1 MKFNAALGLGAV
13 LAVMGGTTL
22 ASAQETTTT
31 TVQDTTTTTAPNTTT
46 TTAAPITTPS
56 DTDMTQQQTVTTT
69 SRTQMP
75 YGSDVPVSRTTYP
88 NRPLLVGSGMLG
100 LAAYVPSAV
109 AGGISD
115 RSEDRY
121 LFIPVAGPW
130 IDLAQRDCNA
140 RPCGD
145 EDLNKALII
154 GSGVVQGISAL
165 GVLSSFFV
173 PESSRTL
180 STAQQKKF
188 FVAPGQV
195 SRSAYGMTAVGI
207 F

>member
-1 MKFNAALGLGAV
+1 MKMNAALGLGAV
-13 LAVMGGTTL
+13 LATFGATTI

-31 TVQDTTTTTAPNTTT
+31 TVQDTTTTTA
-46 TTAAPITTPS
+46 APITTPS
-56 DTDMTQQQTVTTT
+56 DDSAVAQQESITTT
-69 SRTQMP
+69 STTRTP
-75 YGSDVPVSRTTYP
+75 YGADMPMSRTTYP
-88 NRPLLVGSGMLG
+88 NRPLLVGSSMLG

-115 RSEDRY
+115 RDEDRY

-130 IDLAQRDCNA
+130 IDLANRDCNA
-140 RPCGD
+140 RPCSD

-165 GVLSSFFV
+165 GVLTSFFV
-173 PESSRTL
+173 PETHRTL
-180 STAQQKKF
+180 STGQVKKQF
-188 FVAPGQV
+188 MVAPGQLG
-195 SRSAYGMTAVGI
+195 RSAYGMTAVGT